1 MLKEIFE
8 QFIGAGAEFVAQK
21 DSVYLYTCKDAK
33 MVVMTDTTFPY
44 LPDVLEELIHRDIIE
59 ITAITI
65 S

>member
-21 DSVYLYTCKDAK
+21 DSVYLYAYKDAK
-33 MVVMTDTTFPY
+33 MVVTTDTTFPY

-59 ITAITI
+59 ITDITI